1 MDSGVNLAAASAAP
15 FETLNG
21 ADAAPAAATVLLTLA
36 TAPVGRSFIVRDVLA
51 VADAPEWTS
60 QLADI
65 GFLPGE
71 RVAVMARGMPGN
83 DPLVVRIGMSTFALR
98 AAEAAC
104 VQIEPV
110 VANAAAADPVA
121 MDELAKASSAP

>member
-1 MDSGVNLAAASAAP
+1 MDFG
-15 FETLNG
+15 
-21 ADAAPAAATVLLTLA
+21 LTLA
-36 TAPVGRSFIVRDVLA
+36 TAPVGRAFTVRQ
-51 VADAPEWTS
+51 VAIPENAPEWAS

-65 GFLPGE
+65 GFMPGE

-104 VQIEPV
+104 VHI
-110 VANAAAADPVA
+110 DPVL
-121 MDELAKASSAP
+121 LAEPAEGAARPPSTTAQVGPR

>member
-1 MDSGVNLAAASAAP
+1 MDSGLTLAAASAARP
-15 FETLNG
+15 SG
-21 ADAAPAAATVLLTLA
+21 AASATGTASAMTAAGLTLA
-36 TAPVGRSFIVRDVLA
+36 TAPVGRPFTVCKVTA
-51 VADAPEWTS
+51 AEHAPDWRS

-104 VQIEPV
+104 VHIEPV
-110 VANAAAADPVA
+110 VVNADAADPAV
-121 MDELAKASSAP
+121 LAAASSAP

>member
-1 MDSGVNLAAASAAP
+1 MDSGSTLAAAIAARFESVGADQAVSAFTAAP
-15 FETLNG
+15 
-21 ADAAPAAATVLLTLA
+21 LTLA
-36 TAPVGRSFIVRDVLA
+36 TAPVGRPFTVREVVA
-51 VADAPEWTS
+51 ADAAPDWLS

-104 VQIEPV
+104 VHIEPV
-110 VANAAAADPVA
+110 VANAAAADPVV
-121 MDELAKASSAP
+121 LAATSNVP

>member
-1 MDSGVNLAAASAAP
+1 MDFGLTLAAASAARP
-15 FETLNG
+15 PGAADKVLAET
-21 ADAAPAAATVLLTLA
+21 AASLTLA
-36 TAPVGRSFIVRDVLA
+36 TAPVGRPFTVRKLA
-51 VADAPEWTS
+51 SAEHAPDWLS

-104 VQIEPV
+104 VHIEPV
-110 VANAAAADPVA
+110 VANADAADPAV
-121 MDELAKASSAP
+121 LAAASSAP

>member
-1 MDSGVNLAAASAAP
+1 MDSGLTLAAASAARP
-15 FETLNG
+15 FC
-21 ADAAPAAATVLLTLA
+21 AANAVGTAAAVTPASLTLA
-36 TAPVGRSFIVRDVLA
+36 TAPVGRPFTVRKVTA
-51 VADAPEWTS
+51 AEHAPDWLS

-110 VANAAAADPVA
+110 VANADAADPAV
-121 MDELAKASSAP
+121 LAAASSAA

>member
-1 MDSGVNLAAASAAP
+1 MDSGLTLAAASTAQPFCAANAVG
-15 FETLNG
+15 T
-21 ADAAPAAATVLLTLA
+21 AAAVTPASLTLA
-36 TAPVGRSFIVRDVLA
+36 TAPVGRPFTVRKVTSA
-51 VADAPEWTS
+51 EHAPDWRS

-104 VQIEPV
+104 VHIEPV
-110 VANAAAADPVA
+110 VVNADAADPAV
-121 MDELAKASSAP
+121 LAAASSAP

>member
-1 MDSGVNLAAASAAP
+1 MDSGLTLVAASAARP
-15 FETLNG
+15 PSVAG
-21 ADAAPAAATVLLTLA
+21 AAPAVTPAGLTLA
-36 TAPVGRSFIVRDVLA
+36 TAPVGRPFTVRQVTSA
-51 VADAPEWTS
+51 EHAPDWLS

-104 VQIEPV
+104 VHIEPV
-110 VANAAAADPVA
+110 VANADAADPVV
-121 MDELAKASSAP
+121 LAAVSGTP

>member
-1 MDSGVNLAAASAAP
+1 MDSGLTLAAENAARHSRAA
-15 FETLNG
+15 G
-21 ADAAPAAATVLLTLA
+21 AAPAPAPAVAPAGLTLA
-36 TAPVGRSFIVRDVLA
+36 TAPVGRPFTVRKVIA
-51 VADAPEWTS
+51 TEHAPDWTS

-65 GFLPGE
+65 GFFPGE

-104 VQIEPV
+104 VHIEPV
-110 VANAAAADPVA
+110 VANAEAADPAV
-121 MDELAKASSAP
+121 LAAASLAP

>member
-1 MDSGVNLAAASAAP
+1 MDSGLTLAAASAARP
-15 FETLNG
+15 LSAASAAGSAPVVTP
-21 ADAAPAAATVLLTLA
+21 ADLTLA
-36 TAPVGRSFIVRDVLA
+36 TAPVGRPFTVRKVTA
-51 VADAPEWTS
+51 AEHAPDWPS

-110 VANAAAADPVA
+110 VANAEAADPVV
-121 MDELAKASSAP
+121 LAAVSSAP

>member
-1 MDSGVNLAAASAAP
+1 MDSGSTLAAAIAARFESAGADQAVSAVTAAP
-15 FETLNG
+15 
-21 ADAAPAAATVLLTLA
+21 LTLA
-36 TAPVGRSFIVRDVLA
+36 TAPVGRPFTVREV
-51 VADAPEWTS
+51 VAADTAPDWLS

-104 VQIEPV
+104 VHIEPV
-110 VANAAAADPVA
+110 VANAAAADPMV
-121 MDELAKASSAP
+121 LAATSNVP

>member
-1 MDSGVNLAAASAAP
+1 MDSGA
-15 FETLNG
+15 T
-21 ADAAPAAATVLLTLA
+21 PAAANAALLTLA
-36 TAPVGRSFIVRDVLA
+36 TAPVGRPFTVRA
-51 VADAPEWTS
+51 VTAADHAPDWPS

-71 RVAVMARGMPGN
+71 RVAVMTRGMPGN

-110 VANAAAADPVA
+110 VANAAVADPAVLADVA
-121 MDELAKASSAP
+121 NLANAANASATA